1 MFVDLYTDNLYSSK
15 IRIQDSRIAAE
26 YTGSVS
32 SMTIGDVTYKYVDG
46 GIITSL
52 ISDVSGS
59 MIANCVTDPAGSS
72 NTYRYYYLRG
82 GMHIRVRAY
91 YYPDGIDTWR
101 YVMSVGLFVD
111 TTQLCEYGITTY
123 TNTDPATKAED
134 YSIRFVSIEKGT
146 DILYGFAFTDDPS
159 SYIIVTA
166 ASENFYNQSRA
177 KPYDGGASGSDPS
190 GGYGDNDTESDLIP
204 RIGSL
209 SGVLANADGHGL
221 HVYEMDLSAY
231 SDFLDK
237 LYSKY
242 ILMSLAR
249 TFLSPEDALVS
260 LHMLPTLTRSQSLV
274 SSINVGALFAVPLS
288 GTVKADSQNVY
299 TIDSGEIPVG
309 TVLNDFLDYAD
320 TKAALYLPFCGYAPI
335 DIQDIMDG
343 AVRVI
348 YEIDVIQ
355 GNCCANVYT
364 YNYQNREKLQGVYA
378 GNCAYRIPL
387 TGSKDGSGL
396 ITGLITTAAGAAI
409 GKVDTALSGGL
420 AVANSLQSMMGS
432 NVWSSGQIGSN
443 SAYYSDPSC
452 QLIIYRPNGIY
463 PDTYAAMQGRP
474 TGDGLTVGRYS
485 GFLSGIVHA
494 DMSAATPAEKQDIEK
509 MFREGVI
516 I

>member
-1 MFVDLYTDNLYSSK
+1 MYVDLYTDNLYSSK
-15 IRIQDSRIAAE
+15 IRIQDSRIAAD
-26 YTGSVS
+26 YTGALS
-32 SMTIGDVTYKYVDG
+32 SRTIDDVTYKYVQG
-46 GIITSL
+46 GILTSL

-59 MIANCVTDPAGSS
+59 EIANCVSDPAGDV
-72 NTYRYYYLRG
+72 NTFRYYYLRG
-82 GMHIRVRAY
+82 GMRIRVKAY
-91 YYPDGIDTWR
+91 YYIDGIETWR
-101 YVMSVGLFVD
+101 YVMSVGLYIG
-111 TTQLCEYGITTY
+111 TTQLCEYSINTY
-123 TNTDPATKAED
+123 AYVNPATNPENYA
-134 YSIRFVSIEKGT
+134 IRFVSIKKGT
-146 DILYGFAFTDDPS
+146 DILYGFAFTDSPS
-159 SYIIVTA
+159 SYIFVTA
-166 ASENFYNQSRA
+166 ASENFYDQSRT
-177 KPYDGGASGSDPS
+177 KPYDGGTSGSDPN
-190 GGYGDNDTESDLIP
+190 GGYGDNDTETDLIP

-209 SGVLANADGHGL
+209 NNILAAANSHGL

-260 LHMLPTLTRSQSLV
+260 LHMLPTLTRSQSMV

-288 GTVKADSQNVY
+288 GTVKADTQNVY
-299 TIDSGEIPVG
+299 TIDSGEIQVG

-320 TKAALYLPFCGYAPI
+320 TKAALYLPFCGYTPI
-335 DIQDIMDG
+335 DIQDIMAG
-343 AVRVI
+343 SVRVI
-348 YEIDVIQ
+348 YEIDVVQ
-355 GNCCANVYT
+355 GNCAANVYT
-364 YNYQNREKLQGVYA
+364 YNYQGREKLQGVYA

-432 NVWSSGQIGSN
+432 GVWSSGQVGSN

-452 QLIIYRPNGIY
+452 QLIVYRPNGIY
-463 PDTYAAMQGRP
+463 PDTYAASQGRP
-474 TGDGLTVGRYS
+474 TGDGYTVGRYS

-494 DMSAATPAEKQDIEK
+494 DISGATPEEKEKIER